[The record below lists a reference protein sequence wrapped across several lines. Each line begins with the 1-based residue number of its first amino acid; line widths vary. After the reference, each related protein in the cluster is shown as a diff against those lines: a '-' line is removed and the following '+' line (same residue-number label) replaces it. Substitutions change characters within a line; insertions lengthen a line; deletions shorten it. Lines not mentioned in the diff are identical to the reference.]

1 MRRLGRAL
9 GGPRK
14 RTHGLI
20 SPAQGELVAALSAD
34 VDRQLTAAEH
44 ASAGMATR
52 ASILIAAAGVT
63 SGLQVSADL
72 GVPAILAV
80 AAALVGVSLMLMRTA
95 EEVPILEAEET
106 FWAQSP
112 VTAKRNLMHWKNRV
126 LLANERSL
134 RKRRVVLV
142 AGFALLASS
151 ISWQLVIGIVNVL
164 NGGGE

>member
-1 MRRLGRAL
+1 M
-9 GGPRK
+9 
-14 RTHGLI
+14 
-20 SPAQGELVAALSAD
+20 
-34 VDRQLTAAEH
+34 
-44 ASAGMATR
+44 
-52 ASILIAAAGVT
+52 
-63 SGLQVSADL
+63 
-72 GVPAILAV
+72 
-80 AAALVGVSLMLMRTA
+80 SLMLMRTA